1 MKYATYSFY
10 LPKVKNPSEKL
21 APHVTIRNKGKFIE
35 TAFSV
40 DNTTDACYI
49 GDDVTPSDFRYWD
62 FTILTESEFLDLALA
77 KNENS
82 YLAEDGTIVMPFDDP
97 YLSSL

>member
-1 MKYATYSFY
+1 MKYATYTTYFPVDHLPEGYTPHFY
-10 LPKVKNPSEKL
+10 LRFND
-21 APHVTIRNKGKFIE
+21 KFIE
-35 TAFSV
+35 DAFCI
-40 DNTTDACYI
+40 DNTKNACYI
-49 GDDVTPSDFRYWD
+49 GDDVTQTGLSNWN
-62 FTILTESEFLDLALA
+62 FTILTQSEFLDLALA

>member
-1 MKYATYSFY
+1 MNKQMEAIGNFFSSAASTVTEGAKKAAAAVTGE
-10 LPKVKNPSEKL
+10 PA
-21 APHVTIRNKGKFIE
+21 APAAPQTGLSNW
-35 TAFSV
+35 
-40 DNTTDACYI
+40 N
-49 GDDVTPSDFRYWD
+49 
-62 FTILTESEFLDLALA
+62 FTILTQSEFLDLALV

>member
-1 MKYATYSFY
+1 MKYATYDFFF
-10 LPKVKNPSEKL
+10 PVNNPSEGSSPCINVK
-21 APHVTIRNKGKFIE
+21 AVGKFIE
-35 TAFSV
+35 TAFSI
-40 DNTTDACYI
+40 DSTTDACYI
-49 GDDVTPSDFRYWD
+49 GDDVTPSDFPDWN